1 MYGVAADTT
10 GVHHQLAFI
19 PKNCHTGIIVMLEK
33 LSYWKNCH
41 TGWRLCSEQG
51 IPGGDLTIWARPSAD
66 ADGLPGI
73 SAHL

>member
-1 MYGVAADTT
+1 MPAMSGASAGAT
-10 GVHHQLAFI
+10 GVHRQLAFI
-19 PKNCHTGIIVMLEK
+19 P
-33 LSYWKNCH
+33 KNCH

-51 IPGGDLTIWARPSAD
+51 ISGGDLTIWARPSAD